1 MYTTVDMRALQ
12 DRLDA
17 ITTPVA
23 EEVAVEAFEKNMNM
37 ISEGTWA
44 LPADLDTANE
54 VIRIM
59 QQPIPL
65 GDGGEDA
72 TNAISF
78 AFGDDELFDDLG
90 DAGDANPEGDARP
103 IIKKWIESANFD
115 EPYQGML
122 DIIKSEI
129 YGPQAPTEE
138 QTQVEEAPIE
148 NSNGDAEL
156 AELKDML
163 GRSGVMGFSA

>member
-23 EEVAVEAFEKNMNM
+23 EEVAVEAV
-37 ISEGTWA
+37 A
-44 LPADLDTANE
+44 PAVA
-54 VIRIM
+54 
-59 QQPIPL
+59 
-65 GDGGEDA
+65 
-72 TNAISF
+72 
-78 AFGDDELFDDLG
+78 
-90 DAGDANPEGDARP
+90 PE
-103 IIKKWIESANFD
+103 
-115 EPYQGML
+115 
-122 DIIKSEI
+122 
-129 YGPQAPTEE
+129 
-138 QTQVEEAPIE
+138 VEEAPIE

>member
-23 EEVAVEAFEKNMNM
+23 EEVTVEAVAPE
-37 ISEGTWA
+37 
-44 LPADLDTANE
+44 TA
-54 VIRIM
+54 
-59 QQPIPL
+59 
-65 GDGGEDA
+65 
-72 TNAISF
+72 
-78 AFGDDELFDDLG
+78 
-90 DAGDANPEGDARP
+90 PE
-103 IIKKWIESANFD
+103 
-115 EPYQGML
+115 
-122 DIIKSEI
+122 
-129 YGPQAPTEE
+129 
-138 QTQVEEAPIE
+138 VEEAPIE